1 MIDIMGYIQLFRG
14 KLMVWVK
21 IEHPMPVFLNH
32 WVQRLT
38 RLLASHHWIFFCSGT
53 LEILERSRSC
63 LKNVFPVDGA
73 GSVMKLWSYQA
84 PKRSRPRSS
93 RNFPDFD
100 FKVWSLNALYLASTR
115 ILPWPLRKPSSLTKF
130 SRLRD
135 SLTPR
140 FLDLVQSRHVGKLG
154 QFWCYASLRKQMN
167 TWSNTSVIPSP
178 LYPRSPTRG
187 RSRCAPPPR
196 RERGPPS
203 RPDDVRVARTGG
215 DGFSHGCGRFRDF
228 SSFCWLIYPLVIYI
242 T

>member
-1 MIDIMGYIQLFRG
+1 MGQNWAPHAR
-14 KLMVWVK
+14 
-21 IEHPMPVFLNH
+21 FLNH

-73 GSVMKLWSYQA
+73 GSVMKLWSHQA
-84 PKRSRPRSS
+84 SKKSRPRSS

-100 FKVWSLNALYLASTR
+100 FKIWSLNALYLASTR
-115 ILPWPLRKPSSLTKF
+115 ILPWPLRTPSSLTKF
-130 SRLRD
+130 SRLWD

-154 QFWCYASLRKQMN
+154 QFWCYASLRKQMK

-178 LYPRSPTRG
+178 LPRVSYR
-187 RSRCAPPPR
+187 RSHPLCSAPAPRARTPVAARRRARCADG
-196 RERGPPS
+196 RGWLQPWLRKISGLQQLLLIDLSNLSIKTGILPS
-203 RPDDVRVARTGG
+203 NMWW
-215 DGFSHGCGRFRDF
+215 F
-228 SSFCWLIYPLVIYI
+228 
-242 T
+242 